1 MTSDESE
8 FIWVFNGERAHF
20 PSAVFR
26 SKGAACRWIE
36 QHGLTALLA
45 GYPPD
50 VGVYDWAVAN
60 GNFKPKGDRHRTRAF
75 IQTFAGGG
83 QPHYHFENG
92 KGCHSDDDSQ
102 PS

>member
-1 MTSDESE
+1 MTIDESE
-8 FIWVFNGERAHF
+8 FIWVFNGEGGRF

-26 SKGAACRWIE
+26 SKEAASAWIAH
-36 QHGLTALLA
+36 HGLTGLLA

-60 GNFKPKGDRHRTRAF
+60 GNFKPKGERHRTPAF

-92 KGCHSDDDSQ
+92 E
-102 PS
+102 